1 MTSTTRIT
9 TLALLSTLA
18 LAALA
23 TGAQAQDGTAEPAH
37 ELAAAAREA
46 YEAAAIGVATGTA
59 TPEEVYRWSQRW
71 MQAET
76 ARAPG
81 VAATHAKAHLERM
94 QALDATVQQ
103 GIASGM
109 SPASAGAAVRYYV
122 AEARAAVEFA
132 TPK

>member
-1 MTSTTRIT
+1 MTRTTRIT
-9 TLALLSTLA
+9 MLMLLSTLA
-18 LAALA
+18 LAAIA
-23 TGAQAQDGTAEPAH
+23 PGAQAQDAAAEPAH

-59 TPEEVYRWSQRW
+59 TPEEVYRWSWRW

-94 QALDATVQQ
+94 QALDAAVRQ
-103 GIASGM
+103 GITAGM
-109 SPASAGAAVRYYV
+109 TPAAAGAAVRYYL
-122 AEARAAVEFA
+122 AEARSAVGFA